1 MTARQALWALIAI
14 STSLRLGWAASL
26 GPGNDEAYHYLFALH
41 TDWSYIDHPPM
52 LAAVETVGLMLAGG
66 RALDAAATRRAS
78 HDLRALLERAPRF
91 ARRRIGDHVQTV
103 GLADVHGDV
112 IEPPTATDHVVG
124 QTRRVTGHLEQQQ
137 ADVVPDGVRHRCEA
151 TERHAVRVVDHH
163 GSEAEHV
170 LVEAAE
176 AVEVG
181 GDECG
186 VAEPGSVVAG
196 CVHAVMVASRTSAR
210 HRWKHA
216 TSAPCAGRRPLPRVR
231 VALGT

>member
-1 MTARQALWALIAI
+1 MTPVRVDEQHRPDRAELADLARAGAAL
-14 STSLRLGWAASL
+14 
-26 GPGNDEAYHYLFALH
+26 DEAP
-41 TDWSYIDHPPM
+41 DEV
-52 LAAVETVGLMLAGG
+52 VE
-66 RALDAAATRRAS
+66 
-78 HDLRALLERAPRF
+78 P
-91 ARRRIGDHVQTV
+91 V

-216 TSAPCAGRRPLPRVR
+216 TSAPCAGQRRLPPGARRPRHLESDGWR
-231 VALGT
+231 